1 MINNILLDVCA
12 LTICIVVTWTLFVL
26 AASVIVSDEQ
36 SPSVRAISVTS
47 WLGEACMPEYQPMS
61 KQELRDMEQLYGR
74 TFTEREAYELLRAI
88 KLEDAYEDW
97 ARE

>member
-1 MINNILLDVCA
+1 MINNVLLGVCA
-12 LTICIVVTWTLFVL
+12 LTIGIVVTWTLFVL

-47 WLGEACMPEYQPMS
+47 WLDTKRMPEYQPIS
-61 KQELRDMEQLYGR
+61 QQELRDMEQLYGR